1 MSGTG
6 VMILSSFLAL
16 MVTYILVTLYKHRK
30 EVQRVSHIPGRNYP
44 FKLLFILFHKNDFF
58 WNDKKQYHNYNEFG
72 PYWRITVGDKTIFHT
87 CKLDHYKEIAIT
99 KTKYFEKDEEK
110 FLEIQPC
117 GPTNNVF
124 ASRGGESWKRYRS
137 ISSVSFTDSKL
148 ANYMTPI
155 NDIVKNV
162 LTYVENNQKNEINH
176 LDWIRIVLDDKEELP
191 ELSRRNFLAAQMVL
205 MIPKTVIITLGRIIP
220 AWLWKDVT
228 DSSELFRTWPEYI
241 KNLVL
246 REKERLVENI
256 ENTGQASI
264 DVDRDN
270 FITQLLKYESPEYGK
285 LSLDEVVSN
294 THIVLLAGSRTTGI
308 SSSWLIFFL
317 AKHPQYQQKV
327 FEEIQD
333 FVNSS
338 SFETRDSSSSLNL
351 TLKDIDN
358 NFEYLKMAMNE
369 TLRLQALE
377 RNRNGEAWKR
387 YDRAYSASSTLLL
400 LSKENPVPANLRKT
414 VKDIVLEDGILLP
427 KNLQVLTFHGLNNY
441 DKKIWG
447 EDADEF
453 RPDRFTEYN
462 KRIKEDNSLNNRFEF
477 VPFFIGG
484 RRCIGYKLAES
495 QMIDYAANLVW
506 NYEMS
511 LSDEMQRT
519 PIIERHAI
527 AVEPSTPLMVRFKP
541 RVLHQ

>member
-1 MSGTG
+1 
-6 VMILSSFLAL
+6 
-16 MVTYILVTLYKHRK
+16 
-30 EVQRVSHIPGRNYP
+30 
-44 FKLLFILFHKNDFF
+44 
-58 WNDKKQYHNYNEFG
+58 
-72 PYWRITVGDKTIFHT
+72 
-87 CKLDHYKEIAIT
+87 
-99 KTKYFEKDEEK
+99 
-110 FLEIQPC
+110 
-117 GPTNNVF
+117 
-124 ASRGGESWKRYRS
+124 
-137 ISSVSFTDSKL
+137 
-148 ANYMTPI
+148 MTPI

-162 LTYVENNQKNEINH
+162 LTYIENNQKNEINVFRLLNNAT
-176 LDWIRIVLDDKEELP
+176 LDVIGRIAFGLDSNCVLDDKEELP

-256 ENTGQASI
+256 ENTAQASI

-327 FEEIQD
+327 FEEIQE

-369 TLRLQALE
+369 TLRLQ
-377 RNRNGEAWKR
+377 
-387 YDRAYSASSTLLL
+387 
-400 LSKENPVPANLRKT
+400 NPVPANLRKT

-462 KRIKEDNSLNNRFEF
+462 KRIKEDNSVNNRFEF

-484 RRCIGYKLAES
+484 RRCVSY
-495 QMIDYAANLVW
+495 
-506 NYEMS
+506 
-511 LSDEMQRT
+511 
-519 PIIERHAI
+519 
-527 AVEPSTPLMVRFKP
+527 
-541 RVLHQ
+541 